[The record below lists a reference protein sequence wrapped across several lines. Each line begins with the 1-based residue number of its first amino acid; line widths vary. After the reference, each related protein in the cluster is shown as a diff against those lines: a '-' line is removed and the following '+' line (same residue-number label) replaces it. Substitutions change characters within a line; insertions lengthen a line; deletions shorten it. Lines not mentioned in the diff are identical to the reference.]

1 MLPKPQAKH
10 LKLGSA
16 AEDAA
21 ADFLQQKGLKLIAR
35 NFRCPYGEIDL
46 IMQDGKTLVF
56 IEVRLRNS
64 NNFGGA
70 AMSITQSKQQKLK
83 RSAERYMQI
92 HGESACRFDAVLMQT
107 IDTGT
112 LEWVHN
118 AF

>member
-1 MLPKPQAKH
+1 MLPKPQTEH

-16 AEDAA
+16 AENAA
-21 ADFLQQKGLKLIAR
+21 ADFLQQQGLKLIAR

-92 HGESACRFDAVLMQT
+92 YGECACRFDAVLMQT

>member
-1 MLPKPQAKH
+1 MLAKPQAQHIKD
-10 LKLGSA
+10 GNA

-56 IEVRLRNS
+56 IEVRLRS
-64 NNFGGA
+64 SSNFGGA

-83 RSAERYMQI
+83 RSAERYMQL
-92 HGESACRFDAVLMQT
+92 HGECAWRFDAILMQS
-107 IDTGT
+107 INTGT
-112 LEWVHN
+112 IEWVHN